1 MDTVAGGKT
10 NNLTLLLAVLAP
22 VAVVSAAV
30 GAIEPMAGAIIFAAM
45 VVPFLIFVGYKGAL
59 GENGFGSI
67 LAITL
72 IFVLSANFRYREY
85 GEKSIDFQ
93 VALKLVAIV
102 AVLAISAFSFKL
114 IVNRLYLYGLFYW
127 YLCLG
132 FLVISSLYAMA
143 PAHSLTSTVSLI
155 GGFTFLCYCCVKFG
169 SEQTIK
175 IVVWSGVVMSVVSL
189 AVYVIF
195 PSFGRMSDWYG
206 NEYVVTSR
214 LQGVFGSSNGAGC
227 SAAAAVFL
235 TLAFY
240 ARQKSASRL
249 IVVVGSLSMLACLV
263 LSNNRMAI
271 IALGVA
277 TGLNYVLA
285 KDFGRRLLVGGAL
298 MMLAIALLILFQD
311 EIFSLVSR
319 SGDAEEITSA
329 TGRTRIW
336 PVVIDLWYRSPI
348 IGWGFA
354 SAQHILPIHPDL
366 FLAAAHAHNL
376 YLEILFSTGIIGFG
390 LFIWCILTTIV
401 LCIRI
406 GARRE
411 LSLFA
416 FFMVYG
422 LTEPLLN
429 GPITYPIFAWFLIVV
444 LLFHRAKSVMEG
456 EEPAVVAIPVR
467 APVPL
472 RLLRPN

>member
-1 MDTVAGGKT
+1 MDTVRSADA
-10 NNLTLLLAVLAP
+10 NNLGLLLAVLAP
-22 VAVVSAAV
+22 VAVLST
-30 GAIEPMAGAIIFAAM
+30 AIGIFDLQAGLIIFGAM
-45 VVPFLIFVGYKGAL
+45 VVPFLTYAGYKGIL
-59 GENGFGSI
+59 GETSFGTV
-67 LAITL
+67 LAVAL
-72 IFVLSANFRYREY
+72 IFVLCANFRYREY

-93 VALKLVAIV
+93 VALKLLAIM
-102 AVLAISAFSFKL
+102 AVMAISAFSFKQ

-127 YLCLG
+127 YLFLG
-132 FLVISSLYAMA
+132 FLVISSLYSMA

-175 IVVWSGVVMSVVSL
+175 IVVWSGMVMAVVSL
-189 AVYVIF
+189 VVYILF

-206 NEYVVTSR
+206 NEFVVTSR
-214 LQGVFGSSNGAGC
+214 LQGIYGSSNGAGS
-227 SAAAAVFL
+227 SAATGAFL
-235 TLAFY
+235 AMTFY
-240 ARQKSASRL
+240 AKQKSASRL
-249 IVVVGSLSMLACLV
+249 VLYGGTLAMLLCMV
-263 LSNNRMAI
+263 LSNNRMAV
-271 IALGVA
+271 IALGVSV
-277 TGLNYVLA
+277 GLNYILA
-285 KDFGRRLLVGGAL
+285 KDFGKRLLVSLAFL
-298 MMLAIALLILFQD
+298 MVAVCLLILFQE

-319 SGDAEEITSA
+319 SGDSEEITSA

-348 IGWGFA
+348 IGWGFS

-366 FLAAAHAHNL
+366 FLAAAHAHNV

-429 GPITYPIFAWFLIVV
+429 GPISYPIFAWFLIVV
-444 LLFHRAKSVMEG
+444 LLFHKAKTVMDG
-456 EEPAVVAIPVR
+456 AEEPTIDLPR
-467 APVPL
+467 LPHL